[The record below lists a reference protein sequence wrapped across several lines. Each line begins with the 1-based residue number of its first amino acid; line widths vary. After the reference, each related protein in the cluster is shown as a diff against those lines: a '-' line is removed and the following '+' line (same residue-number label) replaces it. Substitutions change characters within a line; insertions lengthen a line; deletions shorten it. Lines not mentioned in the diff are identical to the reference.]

1 MSQLIITLIQSPIY
15 WENREK
21 NLEMF
26 SGKISAIKEKT
37 DVVILPEMFS
47 TGFTMNAETLAEE
60 MNSTSVSWMRNE
72 SIKNNWQGR
81 NIIIPFK
88 KIIMR

>member
-15 WENREK
+15 WENKEK

-47 TGFTMNAETLAEE
+47 TGFSMNAMDLAED
-60 MNSTSVSWMRNE
+60 MDGY
-72 SIKNNWQGR
+72 SIKWMSDLS
-81 NIIIPFK
+81 IK
-88 KIIMR
+88 KNA